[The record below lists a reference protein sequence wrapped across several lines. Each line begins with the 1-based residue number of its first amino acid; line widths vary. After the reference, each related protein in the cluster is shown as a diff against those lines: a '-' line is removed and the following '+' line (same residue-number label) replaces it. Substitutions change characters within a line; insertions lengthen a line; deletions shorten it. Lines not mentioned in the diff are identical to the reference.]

1 MKQAQVETDKQAT
14 ASSQTGK
21 DEPNQKAESEDG
33 VVKEGQ
39 KTPSP
44 PATGSGWAAADS
56 NNDETADGVA

>member
-44 PATGSGWAAADS
+44 PATGSG
-56 NNDETADGVA
+56 